1 MTKIST
7 LAYIIKD
14 NQVLLG
20 LKKRGFGTG
29 KLNGYGGK
37 VEVES
42 ETILEGVCR
51 EVKEEAGIDVKVSEN
66 DACAKLDFWMAED
79 LVFVC
84 YVFLV
89 HQWSNEPIETDEM
102 QPHWF
107 PISELPLAQ
116 MWIDDP
122 YWLPQV
128 LQGEKLSGSVYLSKD
143 GATILRTEL
152 KAVESI
158 NIFLM

>member
-7 LAYIIKD
+7 LAYITKE

-37 VEVES
+37 VEVENA
-42 ETILEGVCR
+42 TILVPN
-51 EVKEEAGIDVKVSEN
+51 I
-66 DACAKLDFWMAED
+66 
-79 LVFVC
+79 
-84 YVFLV
+84 
-89 HQWSNEPIETDEM
+89 
-102 QPHWF
+102 
-107 PISELPLAQ
+107 
-116 MWIDDP
+116 
-122 YWLPQV
+122 
-128 LQGEKLSGSVYLSKD
+128 

-152 KAVESI
+152 QAVQSI